1 MQAASFLDLAAS
13 GLRWDH
19 YARRVLVR

>member
-1 MQAASFLDLAAS
+1 MQPASFLDLVAS